1 MEEKKNKDLESR
13 VSALE
18 LERAAMLDELEA
30 VYVQMEEH
38 LSAAR
43 LEREIAYQGLR
54 ERNLELEQRLAE
66 LKKALNDLQ
75 ETQQMLIRSERL
87 AAMGEMAAAMVHEIR
102 NPLSVIIGSAELL
115 KMGGGDPQKDLE
127 RLLKASEYL
136 RDLSHNILQFS
147 RHHRGKASDLDVNAL
162 IAKLESLVKPIFKTV
177 ELRLAL
183 KDGLPSVRVDPN
195 QIEQVIMNLILN
207 ALDAV
212 GDRGLIQV
220 GTGTGSIQ
228 TAVAEETRKGR
239 YWVLAVETDEEVQA
253 EECVYAEVRDNGP
266 GIHKAHMTRLFE
278 SFFTT
283 KGEEKGTGLGLSI
296 SRTILSEWGGNI
308 LVGSSEGSG
317 TTFKVFLPR
326 LKDKAEDGSERDE

>member
-1 MEEKKNKDLESR
+1 MDEQKNKDLESQ

-43 LEREIAYQGLR
+43 LERDIAYQGLR

-66 LKKALNDLQ
+66 LEKALHDLQ

-102 NPLSVIIGSAELL
+102 NPLSVIIGSADLL
-115 KMGGGDPQKDLE
+115 RLGGGDPQKDLE
-127 RLLKASEYL
+127 LLLKASEFL
-136 RDLSHNILQFS
+136 MDLSHNILQFS
-147 RHHRGKASDLDVNAL
+147 RHHRGKASDFDLNAL
-162 IAKLESLVKPIFKTV
+162 ITKLEALVKPLFKIV
-177 ELRLAL
+177 DLRFAL
-183 KDGLPSVRVDPN
+183 RGGLPLVRADPN

-212 GDRGLIQV
+212 GHGGLIQV
-220 GTGTGSIQ
+220 ATGTGSIQ
-228 TAVAEETRKGR
+228 KAVAEEVRTGR
-239 YWVLAVETDEEVQA
+239 YWALAVETDEEVQA
-253 EECVYAEVRDNGP
+253 GECVYAEVQDNGP
-266 GIHKAHMTRLFE
+266 GIHKAHMSRLFE

-296 SRTILSEWGGNI
+296 ARTILSEWGGNI
-308 LVGSSEGSG
+308 LVASSEGSG
-317 TTFKVFLPR
+317 ATFKVFLPR
-326 LKDKAEDGSERDE
+326 LKDKEKGVSE